1 LDKNKEKNMSIVQEN
16 EIKDLKNTLC
26 LLGIQLKR
34 LKQKIKM
41 KRQEIYD
48 TRIKLRFKKLEAK
61 D

>member
-1 LDKNKEKNMSIVQEN
+1 MSIVQEN